1 MININ
6 TGQNVAILA
15 EREIDRLIARQPARD
30 GDGKTNKPPRPPAY
44 VKVKRAQS
52 KRKPKQL
59 RLAIEKWNNM
69 ERIAT

>member
-1 MININ
+1 MHKLDALIPL
-6 TGQNVAILA
+6 ALA
-15 EREIDRLIARQPARD
+15 EADRLIVAGNKARD
-30 GDGKTNKPPRPPAY
+30 VVETGSKPPTPPAY

-59 RLAIEKWNNM
+59 RLAIEKWNM